1 MAVPLGFAFQGV
13 ASKRFWWMGVC
24 SERVETIP
32 KVWRGA
38 NSPGGRTFHCGQ
50 KFGHQ
55 SGKLPSSKKR
65 PPEKQNA
72 TFHIW
77 GSLTALRFPLPNLPT
92 IPNFWYSGSFSKVI
106 VQALTID
113 HPLTRVF
120 VLMCM
125 LHPDKPSNLS
135 GPWVTNVANMITGI
149 YVTIT
154 RIYAAITRIYA
165 VHFFRQIS
173 QISRNT
179 NETQEHN
186 LNFCVEC
193 LSISFREL

>member
-1 MAVPLGFAFQGV
+1 MPLSIVAKNFAT
-13 ASKRFWWMGVC
+13 
-24 SERVETIP
+24 RVENCRHP
-32 KVWRGA
+32 KKA
-38 NSPGGRTFHCGQ
+38 
-50 KFGHQ
+50 
-55 SGKLPSSKKR
+55 

-135 GPWVTNVANMITGI
+135 GPWVTNVANMIT
-149 YVTIT
+149 

-165 VHFFRQIS
+165 AIFSGKFRKFLATRMKLKNIISIFVLNAYQSLSGSSEPRKQIMKHWLVVF
-173 QISRNT
+173 RND
-179 NETQEHN
+179 QP
-186 LNFCVEC
+186 
-193 LSISFREL
+193 FRS